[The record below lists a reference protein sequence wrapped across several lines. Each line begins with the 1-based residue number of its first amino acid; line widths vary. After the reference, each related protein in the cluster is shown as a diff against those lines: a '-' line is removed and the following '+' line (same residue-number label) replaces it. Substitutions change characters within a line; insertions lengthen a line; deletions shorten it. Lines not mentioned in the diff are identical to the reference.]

1 MHIKFISDKKI
12 LLNPHGA
19 TFYLGK
25 YDPGPIF
32 WHFLAKILALFE
44 KAAGRGRCIVAGH
57 TPNSRG
63 INSYIERASHN
74 NIGRLGVS
82 KNFWRKKGIFFGP
95 RFFSLFH
102 PKFSC
107 GRTRI
112 FFQKKS
118 ENLAGK
124 TACFFSVWSTL
135 MPVSFR
141 IVLWV
146 AHEIFQKSVKSK
158 ILRNNFWSPR
168 KKKSNLLNY

>member
-1 MHIKFISDKKI
+1 MSNLSGTDHILEGKKK
-12 LLNPHGA
+12 GR
-19 TFYLGK
+19 
-25 YDPGPIF
+25 
-32 WHFLAKILALFE
+32 HFLAKFLAFFE
-44 KAAGRGRCIVAGH
+44 KAAGRDRCIVAGH

-63 INSYIERASHN
+63 INIYIERASHN

-82 KNFWRKKGIFFGP
+82 KNFWRKKGIFVWTSFFFTFSSEIFLWTNP
-95 RFFSLFH
+95 HFFS
-102 PKFSC
+102 KN
-107 GRTRI
+107 
-112 FFQKKS
+112 KS

-158 ILRNNFWSPR
+158 MLKNHFWSPR
-168 KKKSNLLNY
+168 KKLKYFA